1 VLDRFLASVN
11 LPANEANARITKMA
25 ANLILQQQQQQQEQQ
40 RLLRQQQIRQLQES
54 FQLHSQNPPLP
65 SFNQQAPPL
74 SGFAGLAGNVGLGG
88 GLLNPP
94 QESSNPA
101 TSPFPSLSGLQR
113 LNPQMTNDLWQA
125 ALSQENQA
133 GLATFLNTQK
143 FAAATLHQLQAA
155 RSAQQTQGGYSIPEQ
170 VAQVIVGQQE
180 SPRQRQPGLR
190 ATQSASEQSFPGQQN
205 LLGIVA
211 PLTSDAMRR
220 ALMAGG
226 PLSGQPAVS

>member
-1 VLDRFLASVN
+1 
-11 LPANEANARITKMA
+11 MA

-54 FQLHSQNPPLP
+54 FQLHSQNPPLL
-65 SFNQQAPPL
+65 SFNQQT
-74 SGFAGLAGNVGLGG
+74 SEFAGLAGNVGLGG
-88 GLLNPP
+88 GLLTPP
-94 QESSNPA
+94 QESSNPT
-101 TSPFPSLSGLQR
+101 TSPFSGLQR
-113 LNPQMTNDLWQA
+113 LNPNDLWQA

-155 RSAQQTQGGYSIPEQ
+155 RTQGGYSIPEQ

-180 SPRQRQPGLR
+180 SPRQRQPGLK
-190 ATQSASEQSFPGQQN
+190 SESFPGQQN

-226 PLSGQPAVS
+226 PLSGQPAVSGWL